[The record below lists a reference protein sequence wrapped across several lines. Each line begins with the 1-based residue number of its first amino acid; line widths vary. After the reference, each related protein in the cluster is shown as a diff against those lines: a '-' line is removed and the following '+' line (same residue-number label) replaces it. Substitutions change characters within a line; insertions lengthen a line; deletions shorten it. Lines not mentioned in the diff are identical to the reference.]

1 MFESILENISELSP
15 ILIYITIF
23 LFAFI
28 ENLFPPSPSDI
39 VIVIGGSLVATTKLH
54 FVPVLIFGT
63 CGSLAG
69 FLTAYAI
76 GWQLDKRVLHAGK
89 IKFLSVESIEKVEN
103 AFQKFGYYLIVA
115 NRFLPGTRAVISFF
129 AGMSRLNIHLT
140 FWLSLISSLLWNSLL
155 VSMGMI
161 FGHNIEMI
169 DQFLT
174 TYSNVVISFTIVAI
188 AGLIIRNF
196 WIKYKQKKQN

>member
-1 MFESILENISELSP
+1 
-15 ILIYITIF
+15 
-23 LFAFI
+23 
-28 ENLFPPSPSDI
+28 
-39 VIVIGGSLVATTKLH
+39 
-54 FVPVLIFGT
+54 
-63 CGSLAG
+63 
-69 FLTAYAI
+69 
-76 GWQLDKRVLHAGK
+76 
-89 IKFLSVESIEKVEN
+89 
-103 AFQKFGYYLIVA
+103 
-115 NRFLPGTRAVISFF
+115 VISFF